1 MGKVMFGKIA
11 KEWRDSNPNEK
22 GSIRDNFFVS
32 IKLVFNEGLAKG
44 TIWLSLIKNTTDSNG
59 TEI

>member
-22 GSIRDNFFVS
+22 GSIRDNFFVHR
-32 IKLVFNEGLAKG
+32 
-44 TIWLSLIKNTTDSNG
+44 
-59 TEI
+59 